1 MKVRWKF
8 LLGIFISVAF
18 LVYAF
23 SQVDYVEVVRAFSGV
38 TYIWTL
44 PMMISVLITM
54 AIRAGRWRLLLKPV
68 RSLSVST
75 LFASVMIGF
84 MANNL
89 LPARIGEIVRAVS
102 LSRKHQLSRSSV
114 FATVIAERVFDSLS
128 LLLIFWLT
136 FIVIDYPGELKNVAF
151 AVFLF
156 TCVIIVFLYL
166 LRAKTDLGVR
176 LVCVPIG
183 KFSSG
188 LAGKAE
194 QILRQFASGLTFLT
208 APGSL
213 LIIFL
218 YSVFLWAFTAVSGY
232 LIFIAFDLYPGIWA
246 AFILL
251 FVTVLAVSLPSSPG
265 YIGTFHA
272 ACIIAFNLIGTLG
285 LFQEEVSNSVALSYS
300 VVLWSCQFFPVTL
313 VGLYYLKR
321 EHFRLRDMDE
331 V

>member
-8 LLGIFISVAF
+8 LLGILISVAF

-23 SQVDYVEVVRAFSGV
+23 SQVDYVEVLRAFSGAA
-38 TYIWTL
+38 YIWTV

-54 AIRAGRWRLLLKPV
+54 VMRAGRWQLLLKPI
-68 RSLSVST
+68 RSLSVAT

-114 FATVIAERVFDSLS
+114 FATVIAERVFDSLG
-128 LLLIFWLT
+128 LLTIFWFT
-136 FIVIDYPGELKNVAF
+136 FFIIDYPGELRDAGF
-151 AVFLF
+151 AVFIL
-156 TCVIIVFLYL
+156 TCALVVFLYL

-176 LVCVPIG
+176 LVCSPIRRI
-183 KFSSG
+183 SAR
-188 LAGKAE
+188 LAEKSE
-194 QILRQFASGLTFLT
+194 TILRQFANGLTFLT
-208 APGSL
+208 APGSIV
-213 LIIFL
+213 IIFL
-218 YSVFLWAFTAVSGY
+218 YSVILWAFTAISGY
-232 LIFIAFDLYPGIWA
+232 LIFIAFDLNASVWA

-285 LFQEEVSNSVALSYS
+285 MFQKEVSNSVALSFS

-313 VGLYYLKR
+313 VGLYYLRK
-321 EHFRLRDMDE
+321 EHFKLRDIDE
-331 V
+331 A